1 MVPQNLNMVD
11 EILRAIRIFVVQKN
25 GELSDKFGRN
35 INLICEN
42 DPQGMNMKIFT
53 GKQKKSLIRIFSIKY
68 SY

>member
-53 GKQKKSLIRIFSIKY
+53 GKQK
-68 SY
+68 